1 MTTEAEKELLLRVAA
16 SIDGDMDDR
25 LNNSFVRA
33 DGLVTRL
40 FVGPITVAEARTIAR
55 VLREAAEGWI
65 KITCANDLPKKP
77 GKERY
82 EYVECLIFHKG
93 EIKMR
98 PWNCEHLCW
107 DDEEHDDFFCD
118 AMEPS
123 HYMKLPAPPSE
134 TTR

>member
-16 SIDGDMDDR
+16 ECADEAYLRRAGNWAASAWADLSPDD
-25 LNNSFVRA
+25 L
-33 DGLVTRL
+33 D
-40 FVGPITVAEARTIAR
+40 TIAR

-82 EYVECLIFHKG
+82 EYVECLIFHNG

-134 TTR
+134 TGNG